1 MLKEIDLS
9 HIDDYIGTLVVGDA
23 VYLSGTV
30 YTARDAA
37 HKRIFEILD
46 AGGWLPFE
54 LTGATIFYAG
64 PSPAKPGLIIGS
76 CGPTTSSRMD
86 FYTPRLLSLGLKAM
100 IGKGERSQ
108 EAIEAIKRHSAI
120 YFCAV
125 GGAGALIS
133 KSITAV
139 SEIAFPEL
147 GCESVKKL
155 LVERLPVFVGIDA
168 AGNSLFNIR
177 RERQA

>member
-46 AGGWLPFE
+46 AGGRLPFE

-100 IGKGERSQ
+100 IGK
-108 EAIEAIKRHSAI
+108 
-120 YFCAV
+120 
-125 GGAGALIS
+125 
-133 KSITAV
+133 
-139 SEIAFPEL
+139 
-147 GCESVKKL
+147 ESVAKKQSK
-155 LVERLPVFVGIDA
+155 R
-168 AGNSLFNIR
+168 
-177 RERQA
+177 